1 MKDEKGC
8 WELKVKGLV
17 QGVGFRPFIYR
28 MATTNKL
35 TGWVKNTNESVLI
48 TVEGKKDDYRSF
60 RESLEKKHPDAA
72 SIRLIEEKQIP
83 ARSFKDFKILN
94 SKNLSG
100 DITQISPDISV
111 CPECLDDMR
120 NQPNRIQYP
129 FINCTNCGPRFSI
142 IKDLPYDRSRTTM
155 APFALCRKC
164 SSEYH
169 DVNDRRFHAQPVAC
183 MECGPA
189 YELNVNGKAVKG
201 MDEILS
207 EVKRILKLS
216 GVIAIKGLG
225 GYQLIC
231 DATDIDAL
239 KKIRQIKTREK
250 KPFALMM
257 RNIGVVRKYALV
269 DESEEE
275 MLKSWRRPIVLLQQ
289 KNEAVPTQDTGN
301 AGFPISS
308 GLHKSSGLPPLKYSL
323 TDPQN
328 VLYAPSGKC
337 EVMTSLNNPGT
348 PFRKHKVLA
357 TQKTPGSPLPE
368 NTIFA
373 SEKWELINQNLG
385 HLGII
390 LPYLPL
396 HYLIFSVIDSDAIV
410 FTSGNLK
417 DEPIITDDKIAMN
430 IFGNQE
436 KSKPDH
442 QENDVERNMVP
453 NIEHG
458 QKISGADGLINQQI
472 NAVEGVL
479 FYNREIYNR
488 VDDSV
493 GMVVNKK
500 QRLIRRARG
509 YVPEPIQLPFSVDGL
524 LATGAELV
532 NCFCIGKGD
541 QAIMSQHIGDLK
553 NYETY
558 NFFTSNINQFKKLF
572 RFEPSMILHD
582 LHPDYLSTRYAIE
595 SGLPAE
601 GIQHHHA
608 HLAACMAEHRINE
621 PVIGVCFD
629 GTGFGV
635 DGHLW
640 GGEFLYTSYHEFERF
655 AHLQYI
661 PLPGGEKAIKEP
673 WRTGLALL
681 YQTFGNDVWQ
691 LDIPFIR
698 QLDGQKGRM
707 LLSAVDKKINC
718 PLSSGAGRIFDA
730 VAAILNLC
738 TYSDYHAQAPMVL
751 ESYTDEKV
759 KDGYRLGFDKA
770 IGLNTLFQQI
780 TNDMIHGTPVEKM
793 VTKFHNTIISII
805 FAGIKAMANH
815 YKTNKVVV
823 SGGVFQNRYILEN
836 LEKSISRSYDLYT
849 PERIPCND
857 AGIAIGQLAIGA
869 HIKSGM

>member
-28 MATTNKL
+28 MATNNKL

-48 TVEGKKDDYRSF
+48 TVEGKKDDYLSF
-60 RESLEKKHPDAA
+60 RDSLEKKHPDAA

-83 ARSFKDFKILN
+83 APSFEDFKILN

-111 CPECLDDMR
+111 CPECLDDMK
-120 NQPNRIQYP
+120 NQSHRIQYP

-155 APFALCRKC
+155 APFALCSKC
-164 SSEYH
+164 SLEYH

-183 MECGPA
+183 MECGPTL
-189 YELNVNGKAVKG
+189 EMNVNGKAMKG
-201 MDEILS
+201 MDEILL
-207 EVKRILKLS
+207 EIKRILKHS
-216 GVIAIKGLG
+216 GVIAVKGLG

-231 DATDIDAL
+231 DATDMGAL
-239 KKIRQIKTREK
+239 KKIRQIKSREK

-257 RNIGVVRKYALV
+257 PNIGVVRKYALV
-269 DESEEE
+269 NESEDE

-289 KNEAVPTQDTGN
+289 KN
-301 AGFPISS
+301 
-308 GLHKSSGLPPLKYSL
+308 
-323 TDPQN
+323 
-328 VLYAPSGKC
+328 
-337 EVMTSLNNPGT
+337 
-348 PFRKHKVLA
+348 KVLA
-357 TQKTPGSPLPE
+357 TQQTPGSPLPE
-368 NTIFA
+368 NTILA
-373 SEKWELINQNLG
+373 SQKWKLINQNLG
-385 HLGII
+385 QLGII

-430 IFGNQE
+430 IFGSQE
-436 KSKPDH
+436 KSKSDH
-442 QENDVERNMVP
+442 QEIDKKRTNIAKNGQGHKIRGVNDLSE
-453 NIEHG
+453 
-458 QKISGADGLINQQI
+458 QQI
-472 NAVEGVL
+472 KAAEAVL
-479 FYNREIYNR
+479 LYNREIHNR

-553 NYETY
+553 NYETFT
-558 NFFTSNINQFKKLF
+558 FFTSNINQFKKLF

-582 LHPDYLSTRYAIE
+582 LHPDYLSTRYAVE

-629 GTGFGV
+629 GTGYGV

-655 AHLQYI
+655 AHFQYI

-673 WRTGLALL
+673 WRTGLAVL
-681 YQTFGNDVWQ
+681 YQTFGDDVWQ

-698 QLDGQKGRM
+698 QLDSQKGKM

-751 ESYTDEKV
+751 ESYTDERV
-759 KDGYRLGFDKA
+759 KDAYQLSFDKA
-770 IGLNTLFQQI
+770 IGLNTLFEQV
-780 TNDMIHGTPVEKM
+780 TNDMIHGIPVEKM

-815 YKTNKVVV
+815 YKINKVVV

-836 LEKSISRSYDLYT
+836 LEKSISRSFDLYT

-857 AGIAIGQLAIGA
+857 AGIALGQLAIGA
-869 HIKSGM
+869 RKKSGM